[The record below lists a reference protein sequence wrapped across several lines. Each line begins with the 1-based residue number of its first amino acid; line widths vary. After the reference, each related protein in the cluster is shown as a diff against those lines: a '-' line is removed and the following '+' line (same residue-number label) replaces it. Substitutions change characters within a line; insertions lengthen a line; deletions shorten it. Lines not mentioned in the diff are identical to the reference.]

1 MVHLLTWQKAWKVH
15 LWTRVFGHAGAP
27 GLLDA
32 AASVADED
40 AGRCDACHEA
50 CPVLGVLALGEMA
63 AYYMVLRACDEDDAF
78 SRQPNAVH
86 VDDMVDLVAN
96 GDDRPEI
103 PKGRRLVAKRAR
115 SHSQFRLRSLTQKP
129 TDENLEPPG
138 AGVVALYGG
147 AAA

>member
-1 MVHLLTWQKAWKVH
+1 ME
-15 LWTRVFGHAGAP
+15 GASLDASARP
-27 GLLDA
+27 CGASGLLDA

-40 AGRCDACHEA
+40 VGRCDACHEA
-50 CPVLGVLALGEMA
+50 CPVLGVLAPGEMA

-86 VDDMVDLVAN
+86 VDGMVDLVAN
-96 GDDRPEI
+96 GDDRPEV

-115 SHSQFRLRSLTQKP
+115 SHSQLRLRSLAQKP
-129 TDENLEPPG
+129 TGENLEPPG